1 MTQLKPCSNIFSLL
15 RLTALKRLK
24 AVCDAGFISVL
35 DFETNPLK
43 VFAAH
48 ELAVMDPSM
57 GTKMT
62 VQVRYRFTFTLKTFE
77 SNTELLYFCNH

>member
-1 MTQLKPCSNIFSLL
+1 MLFSSLYI
-15 RLTALKRLK
+15 ALKRLK

-62 VQVRYRFTFTLKTFE
+62 VQVSSAFTFMGYEGWITKLKLCESRTLRMSFR
-77 SNTELLYFCNH
+77 N